1 MQNGVQRWDVLDA
14 DHIHAQ
20 VGKGV
25 HSDHR
30 AVLARV
36 VPVSQT

>member
-1 MQNGVQRWDVLDA
+1 MQNGVERWDVLDA
-14 DHIHAQ
+14 DHVHAQ
-20 VGKGV
+20 VGKGK

-36 VPVSQT
+36 VPASQA